1 MKSLLA
7 TFVLLAASAITTR
20 AALVV
25 TLPTPTATGSVVF
38 TEDISF
44 TITSEVGGTL
54 GFIVFDEWV
63 VSDGSRS
70 AIALTTPYYDLL
82 YSVNGGPTQA
92 LVMNYAGLIDNFAG
106 TINALTPN
114 DGYFGARDILSFA
127 GGDVITLKAATYT
140 LPITDITSFN
150 PQANQTF
157 TGNAFLISP
166 FGYALSNT
174 VSVGSV
180 PEPSCPLLMM
190 GGLGAL
196 TLRRR
201 RKSPNH

>member
-7 TFVLLAASAITTR
+7 TFVLLFVSAMTVR
-20 AALVV
+20 AAVVV
-25 TLPTPTATGSVVF
+25 TLPTSTATGSIVF
-38 TEDISF
+38 TEDITF
-44 TITSEVGGTL
+44 TITSEVGGTP

-63 VSDGSRS
+63 ISDGSRS
-70 AIALTTPYYDLL
+70 AIALTTPYFDLV
-82 YSVNGGPTQA
+82 YSLNGGPTRRFA
-92 LVMNYAGLIDNFAG
+92 MNYAGLIDNYAG
-106 TINALTPN
+106 TTNSVTPN
-114 DGYFGARDILSFA
+114 DGYFGARDLFPLA
-127 GGDVITLKAATYT
+127 GGDVLTLKAATYT

-157 TGNAFLISP
+157 TGNVFLINP
-166 FGYALSNT
+166 FGYALSDT

-190 GGLGAL
+190 AGLGAL

-201 RKSPNH
+201 RTSRRH